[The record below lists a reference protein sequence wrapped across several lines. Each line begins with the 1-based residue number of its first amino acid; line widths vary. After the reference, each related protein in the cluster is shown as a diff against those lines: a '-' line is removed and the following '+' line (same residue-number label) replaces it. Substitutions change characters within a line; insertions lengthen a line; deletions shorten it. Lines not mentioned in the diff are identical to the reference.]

1 MAKKSKYNDAAMRYA
16 MDYLDH
22 LLELEDYVG
31 SQVEKKLDRM
41 VERKLAEQEHKHA
54 RLGDAQQEHKHARLS
69 DAAQANEP
77 NEIIN
82 QNQNKLWENY

>member
-1 MAKKSKYNDAAMRYA
+1 MRYA

-22 LLELEDYVG
+22 LLELEDYVD

-41 VERKLAEQEHKHA
+41 VERKLAEQEHKH
-54 RLGDAQQEHKHARLS
+54 DKLS
-69 DAAQANEP
+69 DASQAQKT

-82 QNQNKLWENY
+82 QKQNKL

>member
-22 LLELEDYVG
+22 LLELETYVD
-31 SQVEKKLDRM
+31 SQVEKKLERM

-54 RLGDAQQEHKHARLS
+54 QAS
-69 DAAQANEP
+69 DASQAQESS
-77 NEIIN
+77 EIIN
-82 QNQNKLWENY
+82 QKQNKL

>member
-1 MAKKSKYNDAAMRYA
+1 MPENKKYNDAAMRYA

-54 RLGDAQQEHKHARLS
+54 RLS
-69 DAAQANEP
+69 DAAQAHEP
-77 NEIIN
+77 NENIN
-82 QNQNKLWENY
+82 QKTE

>member
-1 MAKKSKYNDAAMRYA
+1 MRYA

-41 VERKLAEQEHKHA
+41 VERKLAEQERKHA
-54 RLGDAQQEHKHARLS
+54 QLGDAAQPQES
-69 DAAQANEP
+69 S
-77 NEIIN
+77 EIIN
-82 QNQNKLWENY
+82 QKQNIL

>member
-22 LLELEDYVG
+22 LLELEDYVD

-41 VERKLAEQEHKHA
+41 VERKLAEQEHKH
-54 RLGDAQQEHKHARLS
+54 DKLS
-69 DAAQANEP
+69 DASQAQKS

-82 QNQNKLWENY
+82 QKQNKL

>member
-1 MAKKSKYNDAAMRYA
+1 MRYA

-22 LLELEDYVG
+22 LLELEDYVD

-41 VERKLAEQEHKHA
+41 VERKLAEQEHKH
-54 RLGDAQQEHKHARLS
+54 DKLS
-69 DAAQANEP
+69 DASQAQKS

-82 QNQNKLWENY
+82 QKHNKL